1 MAQQNH
7 TPSFSGGWVVVD
19 KPLEKTSTQLVGA
32 VRRAYGIKKVG
43 HAGTL
48 DPLATG
54 VVPIAIG
61 EATKTVAYAQD
72 FEKVYECRIAWG
84 EQRDTDDLEGDIIE
98 QSDKRPLLDDIKE
111 VLSDFVGEIE
121 QIPPQF
127 SAIKIDGKRAYDLAR
142 KGQKDIKIKSRIIRI
157 DDIEILAHDTD
168 WVDLRIECGKGTY
181 IRSIA
186 RDLGLKLGCFGYI
199 SRLKRLSVG
208 PFLLENAISL
218 EKLEK
223 YAKTPHLE
231 EYLLPL
237 ETALDDIPA
246 LPISV
251 TEASTLTQGGFL
263 KFVSKQ
269 DFDRLDKAGIAPSPS
284 NEIIGYAFCAN
295 RPVAM
300 IKVIGPEIRPVR
312 IFNI

>member
-19 KPLEKTSTQLVGA
+19 KPLEKTSTQMVGA

-111 VLSDFVGEIE
+111 SFQTLS
-121 QIPPQF
+121 
-127 SAIKIDGKRAYDLAR
+127 
-142 KGQKDIKIKSRIIRI
+142 
-157 DDIEILAHDTD
+157 
-168 WVDLRIECGKGTY
+168 
-181 IRSIA
+181 
-186 RDLGLKLGCFGYI
+186 
-199 SRLKRLSVG
+199 
-208 PFLLENAISL
+208 
-218 EKLEK
+218 EKLNK
-223 YAKTPHLE
+223 YRPN
-231 EYLLPL
+231 
-237 ETALDDIPA
+237 
-246 LPISV
+246 
-251 TEASTLTQGGFL
+251 FL
-263 KFVSKQ
+263 Q
-269 DFDRLDKAGIAPSPS
+269 
-284 NEIIGYAFCAN
+284 
-295 RPVAM
+295 
-300 IKVIGPEIRPVR
+300 
-312 IFNI
+312 

>member
-1 MAQQNH
+1 MNEEKH
-7 TPSFSGGWVVVD
+7 PFSSGWVVVD
-19 KPLEKTSTQLVGA
+19 KPLEKTSTQMVGA
-32 VRRAYGIKKVG
+32 VRRGYGIKKVG

-54 VVPIAIG
+54 VVPVAIG

-72 FEKVYECRIAWG
+72 FEKVYECRIGWG
-84 EQRDTDDLEGDIIE
+84 EQRSTDDLEGDVI
-98 QSDKRPLLDDIKE
+98 QTSDKRPTLDQIKKLIE
-111 VLSDFVGEIE
+111 EKFLGHIE
-121 QIPPQF
+121 QTPPQF

-142 KGQKDIKIKSRIIRI
+142 KGEKEIPIKSRTVRI
-157 DDIEILAHDTD
+157 DDIKIIAYDTD
-168 WVDLRIECGKGTY
+168 WVDLCIECGKGTY

-186 RDLGLKLGCFGYI
+186 RDMGVELGCFGHI
-199 SRLKRLSVG
+199 QRLKRLSVG
-208 PFLLENAISL
+208 PFLIEDAISL

-223 YAKTPHLE
+223 YAKKAELE

-246 LPISV
+246 LPISAS
-251 TEASTLTQGGFL
+251 EASTLTSGGFL
-263 KFVSKQ
+263 KFVSRP
-269 DFDRLDKAGIAPSPS
+269 DFDRLEKVGINPNP
-284 NEIIGYAFCAN
+284 NEEIIAYAVYKK
-295 RPVAM
+295 PIAM